1 MIDGLS
7 PYPEYRP
14 SGVEWLG
21 EVPAHWEVLPL
32 KRWVKINRAVLP
44 DSTPP
49 AYEFQYLDIGSV
61 GTGVLTARPQRL
73 RFAAAPSRARR
84 VVGDGDTIVST
95 VRTYLKAVYFV
106 DRDSEDLI
114 CSTGFAV
121 LTPRTGTVPKFIS
134 YLCQSSAFTDSVT
147 ADSVGI
153 AYPAIA
159 ENRLGAFQFAIPPLP
174 EQTAIVR
181 FLEHADVPI
190 RRAVKAKRRLI
201 ALLDEEKQAIIH
213 RAVTRGLDPDV
224 PLKPS
229 GVEWLG
235 DIPEHWD
242 VRLNQRLFKEEVR
255 AYDGQIKTQLSLS
268 QRHGLVP
275 TDTMEERTL
284 QTSSYDNWKVVIPG
298 DLVLNR
304 FKAHLGVFFSATLRG
319 IVSFH
324 YGVFLPRIPLVTKYF
339 ELLYHTN
346 VYRTIYAGCSNGMT
360 VGLQNLSNQNFYNV
374 RSIVPPVQEQAAILS
389 FAEKV
394 TEQLNVEIHSTK
406 REIDLLLEFRTRLI
420 ADVVTGKL
428 DVRGVAAGLPAA
440 TPGQATLDAFDAP
453 AGDQEDA
460 WPEPGA
466 ALEDG
471 DGIGA

>member
-21 EVPAHWEVLPL
+21 EVPAHWEVKRLGWIADLIVPMRDKPEIFDGDIPWIRIEDFNGKYISDSKSEQRVSKDTVKRMNLKVYPAGTVLCSCSCNMGCSAIVTRPL
-32 KRWVKINRAVLP
+32 ISNQTFIGIVPKARASSNYLYYLLI
-44 DSTPP
+44 SCGSHLQSMSSG
-49 AYEFQYLDIGSV
+49 AIQQYL
-61 GTGVLTARPQRL
+61 
-73 RFAAAPSRARR
+73 SRY
-84 VVGDGDTIVST
+84 DFSHLSIP
-95 VRTYLKAVYFV
+95 L
-106 DRDSEDLI
+106 
-114 CSTGFAV
+114 
-121 LTPRTGTVPKFIS
+121 
-134 YLCQSSAFTDSVT
+134 
-147 ADSVGI
+147 
-153 AYPAIA
+153 
-159 ENRLGAFQFAIPPLP
+159 PPLP
-174 EQTAIVR
+174 EQSAIVR
-181 FLEHADVPI
+181 FLDHADARI
-190 RRAVKAKRRLI
+190 RSAVSARRRLI
-201 ALLDEEKQAIIH
+201 TLLDEEKQAIIH

-453 AGDQEDA
+453 AGDGEDA